1 MKINFDIRP
10 ISSHL
15 AEPLQQ
21 KLDSG
26 AKIVGSLGVLEEL
39 ALKIGCIQNSLNPS
53 LNKPTMLL
61 FAGDHGIVEEG
72 VSPSPQEVTYQ
83 MVMNFLQGGAAINV
97 LTNQH
102 NIDLKIID
110 AGVIHDFK
118 SYPNLIKAKIAKGT
132 KSFIHGPA
140 MTKEQC
146 THAIAIAADIIE
158 NIHKK
163 GCNIVGFGEMGIGN
177 TSASSVLMNII
188 SGIPLEKCVGKGGGL
203 NESGVERKIEILTQA
218 IANNPIDKD
227 DPLDILSTFS
237 GFEHA
242 MIVGSMLKAAELGM
256 ILLID
261 GFIAGSALMVAHKF
275 NKNIL
280 DYCIFAHQSSEK
292 GHDLMLK
299 YFDAKPLLD
308 LRMHLGEGTGAAVA
322 YPLLESAVNL
332 LNEMATFEQAKV
344 IRVG

>member
-1 MKINFDIRP
+1 MKINFDINP

-26 AKIVGSLGVLEEL
+26 AKIVGSLGLLEEL
-39 ALKIGCIQNSLNPS
+39 ALKIGCIQNSLTPS

-72 VSPSPQEVTYQ
+72 VSPSSQEITHQ
-83 MVMNFLQGGAAINV
+83 MVKTFIQGGGAINV
-97 LTNQH
+97 FTNQH

-110 AGVIHDFK
+110 AGVNYDFK
-118 SYPNLIKAKIAKGT
+118 SHPNLIKAKIAKGT
-132 KSFIHGPA
+132 KNFLHDPA

-146 THAIAIAADIIE
+146 IHAIAIAADIVE
-158 NIHKK
+158 NIQAK
-163 GCNIVGFGEMGIGN
+163 GCNVISFGEMGIGN

-188 SGIPLEKCVGKGGGL
+188 SGISLEKCVGKGGGL
-203 NESGVERKIEILTQA
+203 NESGIDRKTKILTQA
-218 IANNPIDKD
+218 IANNSIDKD
-227 DPLDILSTFS
+227 NPLDILSAFG

-242 MIVGSMLKAAELGM
+242 MMVGAMLKAAELGM

-275 NKNIL
+275 NQNIL
-280 DYCIFAHQSSEK
+280 DYCVFAHQSYEK

-299 YFDAKPLLD
+299 YFNATPLLD
-308 LRMHLGEGTGAAVA
+308 LKMHLGEGTGAAVA
-322 YPLLESAVNL
+322 YPLLESAVTL
-332 LNEMATFEQAKV
+332 LNDMATFEQANV
-344 IRVG
+344 MRVV

>member
-1 MKINFDIRP
+1 MRINFDIRP

-26 AKIVGSLGVLEEL
+26 AKIVSSLGMLEEL
-39 ALKIGCIQNSLNPS
+39 ALKIGCIQNSLTPS
-53 LNKPTMLL
+53 LNKPTILL

-83 MVMNFLQGGAAINV
+83 MVMNFLHGGAAINV
-97 LTNQH
+97 FTNQH

-110 AGVIHDFK
+110 AGVNYDFY
-118 SYPNLIKAKIAKGT
+118 SHPNLIKAKIARGT
-132 KSFIHGPA
+132 RNFLIGPA
-140 MTKEQC
+140 MIQEQC
-146 THAIAIAADIIE
+146 IHAIAIAADITE

-188 SGIPLEKCVGKGGGL
+188 SGVHLEKCVGKGGGL
-203 NESGVERKIEILTQA
+203 SESSVEQKIEILTQA
-218 IANNPIDKD
+218 IANNPIDKE
-227 DPLDILSTFS
+227 DPLEILSTFG

-242 MIVGSMLKAAELGM
+242 MIVGAMLKAAELGM

-261 GFIAGSALMVAHKF
+261 GFIAASALMIAHKF
-275 NKNIL
+275 NPNIL
-280 DYCIFAHQSSEK
+280 DYCIFAHLSSEK

-322 YPLLESAVNL
+322 YPILKSAVNL